1 MLVMQCVI
9 GWDACDN
16 YFFFIIS
23 LEMGNSYQ
31 LFFEWAVVL
40 VCYSFIIGKL
50 VIALKHREYDA
61 VKIQLLLLLIT
72 TVIVVGIYFI

>member
-1 MLVMQCVI
+1 MMN
-9 GWDACDN
+9 ACDN

-23 LEMGNSYQ
+23 LEMCNSYQ

-50 VIALKHREYDA
+50 VIAPKHREYDA
-61 VKIQLLLLLIT
+61 VKIQLLLLLIA